1 MYNRRLTIM
10 DEKLYDQLFQEYV
23 DYVVG
28 VIKQKGIKTAR
39 ELKDIVR
46 KNINRVDLRLCRV
59 VMTSNMRFGAF
70 LDDTYESVGLATNII
85 IDE

>member
-1 MYNRRLTIM
+1 M

-28 VIKQKGIKTAR
+28 VIKEKGVKTAK

-46 KNINRVDLRLCRV
+46 KNINRIDLRLCRV

-70 LDDTYESVGLATNII
+70 SRIWQRLLLTSMTLRLVSTF
-85 IDE
+85 

>member
-1 MYNRRLTIM
+1 MIM

-28 VIKQKGIKTAR
+28 VIKEKGVRTAK

-46 KNINRVDLRLCRV
+46 KNINRIDLRLCRV

-70 LDDTYESVGLATNII
+70 LDDTYESVGLATNIV

>member
-1 MYNRRLTIM
+1 M
-10 DEKLYDQLFQEYV
+10 EQQLYDKLFQEYV

-28 VIKQKGIKTAR
+28 IIREKGIKTASG
-39 ELKDIVR
+39 LKNIVR

-59 VMTSNMRFGAF
+59 VMVNNARFGAF
-70 LDDTYESVGLATNII
+70 LDDTYESVGLATNIV